1 MSKNKNKEPDEKIIW
16 SIIVGTILALCVWLC
31 VMVYQ
36 VDREMETM
44 KSTVNEIHT
53 ILSKLEH
60 LK

>member
-1 MSKNKNKEPDEKIIW
+1 MSKNKNTEPDEKIIR

-36 VDREMETM
+36 VDKEMEAI

>member
-1 MSKNKNKEPDEKIIW
+1 MSKNKNTEPDEKIIW

-36 VDREMETM
+36 VDREMETI

>member
-1 MSKNKNKEPDEKIIW
+1 MSKNKNTEPDEKINW

-36 VDREMETM
+36 VDREMETI